1 MLTITV
7 PASERWDESRNEF
20 VYSDKQVLN
29 LEHSLVSIS
38 EWESKWH
45 KPFLSNTNKTM
56 DETVDYIRCMT
67 LNRSEVKNDA
77 VYGCL
82 SPENVKEIQDYIANP
97 MTATRIKKE
106 VHGNNTGELTTSELI
121 YYWMVALQ
129 IPFECQNW
137 PLARLMV
144 LIRICNI
151 KNQPAKKM
159 KPQET
164 ISRYAALNAA
174 RKKQLGTHG

>member
-20 VYSDKQVLN
+20 VYSDKQVLE

-56 DETVDYIRCMT
+56 EETVDYIRCMT

-121 YYWMVALQ
+121 YYWMIEIG
-129 IPFECQNW
+129 IPVEFEHWHLN
-137 PLARLMV
+137 RLLT
-144 LIRICNI
+144 LIRVCNV
-151 KNQPAKKM
+151 KSQGGKKM
-159 KPQET
+159 GKADTLRQN
-164 ISRYAALNAA
+164 AALNAA
-174 RKKQLGTHG
+174 RRKHR

>member
-1 MLTITV
+1 MLEITI
-7 PASERWDESRNEF
+7 PAAELWDEVHET
-20 VYSDKQVLN
+20 YLYGEELKLT

-38 EWESKWH
+38 KWETKWH
-45 KPFLSNTNKTM
+45 KPFLSKT
-56 DETVDYIRCMT
+56 EHTREEIIDYVRCMSLT
-67 LNRSEVKNDA
+67 EVTIDQLRYITNGNIEDIK
-77 VYGCL
+77 
-82 SPENVKEIQDYIANP
+82 KYIADP
-97 MTATRIKKE
+97 MTATTFSGRDDKQGGHSII
-106 VHGNNTGELTTSELI
+106 TSELI

-129 IPFECQNW
+129 IPFECENW